1 MPSRFPLRPL
11 ATCVLPL
18 AGAIL
23 ALAARPPAA
32 PAGLADFARAYCAE
46 CHGGAKPKGGVD
58 LAPFAADADFLR
70 DPDLLF
76 GLRAMLEGGEMP
88 PAEAEKQPS
97 AAERAAAVAAAAEL
111 LAQADAAA
119 AGDPGEVVLRR
130 LNRSQFRNTVRDLFG
145 VAHDPAR
152 DLPEDPTADGFDSMG
167 GGLWVSPLLAEK
179 YLDAVDTTLDAVF
192 ADAAARARLLA
203 PGVGEQEGG
212 AGEQTGADSAAAA
225 RAVLAAFL
233 PRAFR
238 RPATTSEIDE
248 RLALWSEARARGADF
263 SAALRP
269 ALAAALLS
277 PHFLFR
283 VERDLPAP
291 EGQRARLLD
300 GWEIASRLS
309 YLLWSTMPDAELFAA
324 AADGRLL
331 TPEGRAQQARRM
343 LADPRIRALA
353 DDFFAQW
360 LGFRGVLDLAVDIRK
375 YPDFYGKDLRQPFY
389 EEAALHCEALAR
401 EDRSILLL
409 LDAPTSFLNDRL
421 ASHYGVP
428 GVEGGAMREVALPDR
443 NRGGAPA
450 WGASLTITSYP
461 LRTSPVL
468 RGRWVLESLLADPPK
483 PPPPEAGKL
492 PEDDKVDDGQTPRA
506 RLERHRADPACAGCH
521 AAMDPLGFALE
532 NYDGIGKWRE
542 ADAGGPV
549 DARGLLPDGT
559 ELAGMTGLKDAL
571 LARKHAF
578 ARAAAD
584 RLFVYAVGRASAYA
598 DRALLDR
605 LAADCLAQDGRFS
618 ALLLGIV
625 ESPPFLTRRASP

>member
-1 MPSRFPLRPL
+1 MRPLLPLRPL
-11 ATCVLPL
+11 ATFAFPF
-18 AGAIL
+18 AAA
-23 ALAARPPAA
+23 ALTLTLRPP
-32 PAGLADFARAYCAE
+32 PAGEGLADFARAYCAE
-46 CHGGAKPKGGVD
+46 CHGATKPKGGVD
-58 LAPFAADADFLR
+58 LSPFVADADFLA

-76 GLRAMLEGGEMP
+76 ALREMLAAGDMP
-88 PAEAEKQPS
+88 PAKAEQQP
-97 AAERAAAVAAAAEL
+97 ADAERAAAVALASAL

-130 LNRSQFRNTVRDLFG
+130 LNRSQFRNTIRDLFG
-145 VAHDPAR
+145 VSHDPAR
-152 DLPEDPTADGFDSMG
+152 DLPDDPAADGFDSMG

-179 YLDAVDTTLDAVF
+179 YLDAVDTTLDAVY
-192 ADAAARARLLA
+192 ADAAARERLLA
-203 PGVGEQEGG
+203 PARG
-212 AGEQTGADSAAAA
+212 TGTLAETGQLAEDEAAA
-225 RAVLAAFL
+225 RAVLADFL

-238 RPATTSEIDE
+238 RPATPAELDE
-248 RLALWSEARARGADF
+248 RLVLWTAARARGAGF
-263 SAALRP
+263 AEALRP
-269 ALAAALLS
+269 ALAATLLS

-283 VERDLPAP
+283 VERELPAP
-291 EGQRARLLD
+291 AGARARPLD
-300 GWEIASRLS
+300 AWELATRLS

-324 AADGRLL
+324 AADGSLL
-331 TPEGRAQQARRM
+331 TAEGRAQQVRRM

-375 YPDFYGKDLRQPFY
+375 YPDFYGKDLRRPFY

-409 LDAPTSFLNDRL
+409 LDAPTTFLNDRL
-421 ASHYGVP
+421 AAHYGVP

-443 NRGGAPA
+443 SRGGAPA

-468 RGRWVLESLLADPPK
+468 RGRWVLETLLADPPQ

-521 AAMDPLGFALE
+521 AVMDPLGFALE
-532 NYDGIGKWRE
+532 NFDGIGKWRD

-549 DARGLLPDGT
+549 DARGVLPDGT

-571 LARKHAF
+571 LARQQAF

-598 DRALLDR
+598 DRALLDQ
-605 LAADCLAQDGRFS
+605 LASDCLAQDGRFS

-625 ESPPFLTRRASP
+625 ESPPFLTRRAAP